1 MNDSFSNFCKT
12 RKTDHVNI
20 SRPFI
25 VTLKQDLIFK
35 DIADIWEFAST
46 SRNLDMLLA
55 LQAGWEI
62 KFAKIK
68 IQSNGWEDLFKETY
82 GLKVFTTRNK
92 DTYTQNQSRFISI
105 INKVLSQLSI
115 LFLAKIVTNFA
126 FWSSTTPLTP
136 FITCTL
142 STSSCFVGYPC
153 FCNRRR

>member
-1 MNDSFSNFCKT
+1 MQDSEDWSRQHFQTVYCDVKT
-12 RKTDHVNI
+12 RSNI
-20 SRPFI
+20 QRHC
-25 VTLKQDLIFK
+25 T
-35 DIADIWEFAST
+35 DIWEFAST

-126 FWSSTTPLTP
+126 FWSSTTPWRHL
-136 FITCTL
+136 
-142 STSSCFVGYPC
+142 
-153 FCNRRR
+153 

>member
-12 RKTDHVNI
+12 QKTDHVNI

-25 VTLKQDLIFK
+25 MTLKQDLIFK

-55 LQAGWEI
+55 LQADWEI

-82 GLKVFTTRNK
+82 GLKAISVFCLTI
-92 DTYTQNQSRFISI
+92 YCCSCC
-105 INKVLSQLSI
+105 SQHATKTLI
-115 LFLAKIVTNFA
+115 HKIKA
-126 FWSSTTPLTP
+126 DL
-136 FITCTL
+136 
-142 STSSCFVGYPC
+142 
-153 FCNRRR
+153 